1 MVNRPNLR
9 KNNLLNEIMEVA
21 WLFPVLI
28 FTEFKVKLIE
38 TLKKL
43 CVDKTAL
50 LTKYQVAKTAKKFCM
65 ACWRVPAIRWRHIC
79 LQGRTAFLPF
89 LFPRRVFWPSF
100 KLFQQDSISWV
111 CTPSDLVHE
120 VESVDNYL
128 MCFYIVYPSVV
139 YLWEAQSSGCTSV
152 PERLPHLE
160 MMRWRVAISRLSTT
174 GK

>member
-1 MVNRPNLR
+1 MVSRPNLR
-9 KNNLLNEIMEVA
+9 KKNLLDEIMEVA

-28 FTEFKVKLIE
+28 FTEIQSKTNRNF
-38 TLKKL
+38 KKL
-43 CVDKTAL
+43 RVDKTGL
-50 LTKYQVAKTAKKFCM
+50 LTKYQLAKTAKKFCM

-79 LQGRTAFLPF
+79 LQGRTTFLPF

-120 VESVDNYL
+120 VESTWYAFTL
-128 MCFYIVYPSVV
+128 FILRSV

-160 MMRWRVAISRLSTT
+160 MMRWRMAISRLSTT